1 MSYRKSLL
9 IFLGAVTVM
18 FCLSGAVQAEIPVT
32 ANGAEPVEGPVKV
45 HLEEMWRIGGV
56 DDEENLLG
64 VINQALV
71 DDQGQVYLLDIQ
83 LVEVQVFD
91 SEGIYLHSLGKRGDG
106 PGEVRNAF
114 ATLFLPD
121 GTLGLVQGFPGRIV
135 KVDLAGVPAGE
146 MRPGGDDPSA
156 GGFFALRSAATMGQH
171 LVVSGMKM
179 TRGDNT
185 RTATHFIAAHSLDGT
200 ETTRFLEKVTVR
212 DFGRAEIS
220 ETAEYFPHQGN
231 WALGGDGRVYVAPAR
246 NDYRIDIYGPS
257 GALER
262 AFTHKYDSWKRTSA
276 EVEQTR
282 EMMMPRRGRNRNSIN
297 VVVDPMEK
305 DILAVRVDPEGQV
318 WVLPS
323 RGIRDQDEGV
333 HSTWDV
339 FDTSGNFARQVS
351 FECEGDGQEDAL
363 FFPGGGLAVLVREHA
378 QAMFAFRGRGADNPA
393 DEESDAEARPL
404 EVICY
409 KILP

>member
-262 AFTHKYDSWKRTSA
+262 AFTHKYDSWKRSSA
-276 EVEQTR
+276 DVE
-282 EMMMPRRGRNRNSIN
+282 
-297 VVVDPMEK
+297 
-305 DILAVRVDPEGQV
+305 
-318 WVLPS
+318 
-323 RGIRDQDEGV
+323 
-333 HSTWDV
+333 
-339 FDTSGNFARQVS
+339 
-351 FECEGDGQEDAL
+351 
-363 FFPGGGLAVLVREHA
+363 
-378 QAMFAFRGRGADNPA
+378 
-393 DEESDAEARPL
+393 
-404 EVICY
+404 
-409 KILP
+409 